1 MIHIGDDWTCDPLGA
16 LDAGAVPA
24 SPTTSPPASPL
35 RARPPPR
42 RLLDN
47 GTGAGLV
54 AEAAGRASGE
64 LWENLH
70 HQGSAIAVGAL
81 AVPFLLRIAT
91 TGILGLWASPLRLV
105 AEIGRCQHFGDGT
118 REGLLQVIE
127 DPLEVEGSTMKML
140 WRGPGSCG
148 GPGTVLLDQLVED
161 PGDRV
166 PLLARSLQ
174 ASSQNPVGH
183 HLVRARRGRACRE
196 LFRGFGE
203 TESTP
208 SLILRRDTSSLFQP
222 GICAAQRPD
231 SSRLAWVSV
240 QESRDWSRSVE
251 TFRGFRSP
259 TQQ

>member
-1 MIHIGDDWTCDPLGA
+1 MIHIGDDWTCDFLGA

-24 SPTTSPPASPL
+24 SPTTLPSASPL

-54 AEAAGRASGE
+54 AEAVGRASGE

-70 HQGSAIAVGAL
+70 HQGSTIAVGAL

-91 TGILGLWASPLRLV
+91 TGILELWASTLRLV
-105 AEIGRCQHFGDGT
+105 AEIGRCQHQHFGDGT

-127 DPLEVEGSTMKML
+127 DPLEAEGSTMKML
-140 WRGPGSCG
+140 RRGPGSCG

-174 ASSQNPVGH
+174 VSSQNPVGH
-183 HLVRARRGRACRE
+183 HLVRAQRGRACRE
-196 LFRGFGE
+196 LFAASAR
-203 TESTP
+203 P
-208 SLILRRDTSSLFQP
+208 SP
-222 GICAAQRPD
+222 RP
-231 SSRLAWVSV
+231 
-240 QESRDWSRSVE
+240 
-251 TFRGFRSP
+251 P
-259 TQQ
+259 